1 MPVKTV
7 YSVCGM
13 CPVRCPIE
21 VDIENG
27 ECRFI
32 QGNRQVP
39 SIGGALCTR
48 GGAGIPF
55 VRDDERPQFPMRRT
69 GERGEGRWQKIS
81 WEEALSLAAEKIAD
95 VRSRH
100 GGRSVLWADTGGPFS
115 DLRQAFVRGLGS
127 PNYFSAESVQGVN
140 RQHAA
145 LSLFGFSD
153 EKFVLDL
160 KNAREVVLQ
169 ARNLFESVHIQQA
182 NDLLDGLGNGG
193 RLSVIDTRA
202 TVTSGKADRFLLI
215 RPGTDYALNMAVLH
229 VLLKQKLYDAA
240 YAEKWIADIDE
251 LDRLTAGFSP
261 QAAAAETGIPAADIE
276 ALAQALAQAAPKVVW
291 HPGWRTS
298 RYTDSFFVCR
308 TAFIINALLGAV
320 GARGGLPLAAR
331 PEDVGQK
338 GLNRFSDL
346 FPAAT
351 EQRADGVGWKYPA
364 FEGGPGLL
372 HTALSVIPT
381 EDPYPVKACIT
392 YQQDP
397 LAELP
402 DPEKLTTILAGLDF
416 LACVTSAWSE
426 TAWHAD
432 LVLPL
437 SPYLERESPIAQLD
451 GIKPAF
457 LLRRRCAAPRFDT
470 RADWEIIG
478 GLARRLGMESLAFAS
493 AADLWKFQLNGTGV
507 KLQDFDAKG
516 IVDLTGQPN
525 YGLLAEGYRFPTDS
539 GKIEVV
545 SFHWRRQGLPSLG
558 PLAPRARPAAG
569 TFRLTL
575 GGCGLHDEGHTVNN
589 PLLHKQMPENVLWL
603 NQAAAA
609 ALGISDGET
618 VAVAAQKSSGSGR
631 IKVRLSE
638 FIHPE
643 AAFTVPG
650 FGRTLPPES
659 RALGRGLAANRLMP
673 GGLDIWDLNG
683 GGLALQE
690 HVITVCKL

>member
-1 MPVKTV
+1 MPVNTI

-21 VDIENG
+21 VDVENG

-39 SIGGALCTR
+39 SIRGALCTR

-55 VRDDERPQFPMRRT
+55 VRDDERPQFPMLRK
-69 GERGEGRWQKIS
+69 GGRGEGRWQRLS
-81 WEEALSLAAEKIAD
+81 WEEALAQAAEKLTA
-95 VRSRH
+95 VRSNY
-100 GGRSVLWADTGGPFS
+100 GGRSVLWSDTGGPFS

-153 EKFVLDL
+153 DQLVLDL

-182 NDLLDGLGNGG
+182 NDLLDGLANGG
-193 RLSVIDTRA
+193 RLTVVDTRA
-202 TVTSGKADRFLLI
+202 TVTSGKADRFFLI
-215 RPGTDYALNMAVLH
+215 RPGTDYALNMAVIH
-229 VLLKQKLYDAA
+229 VLLERKLYDAA
-240 YAEKWIADIDE
+240 YAEKWIADLDE
-251 LDRLTAGFSP
+251 LGRMTAGFSP
-261 QAAAAETGIPAADIE
+261 EVAEAETGIPAADIE
-276 ALAQALAQAAPKVVW
+276 ALTQALAKAAPKVVW
-291 HPGWRTS
+291 HPGWKTS

-338 GLNRFSDL
+338 GLNRFGDL
-346 FPAAT
+346 LPSVT

-372 HTALSVIPT
+372 HSALSAIPAN
-381 EDPYPVKACIT
+381 DPYPIKALVT

-402 DPEKLTTILAGLDF
+402 DPQKLTAILAGLDF
-416 LACVTSAWSE
+416 LACITSAWSE
-426 TAWHAD
+426 TAWQAD

-437 SPYLERESPIAQLD
+437 SSYLERESLIAQLD
-451 GIKPAF
+451 GVKPAF
-457 LLRRRCAAPRFDT
+457 LLRRRCASPRFDT
-470 RADWEIIG
+470 RADWEIVG
-478 GLARRLGMESLAFAS
+478 GLARRLGMESLAFTS
-493 AADLWKFQLNGTGV
+493 PEDIWKFQLNGTGV
-507 KLQDFDAKG
+507 RLQDFDAKG
-516 IVDLTGQPN
+516 MVDLTGQPN
-525 YGLLAEGYRFPTDS
+525 YGRLAAGFRFPTDS
-539 GKIEVV
+539 GKIEIV
-545 SFHWRRQGLPSLG
+545 SFRWRRQGLPSLG
-558 PLAPRARPAAG
+558 PLAPRGRPAAG

-589 PLLHKQMPENVLWL
+589 PLLHKQMAENVLWL
-603 NQAAAA
+603 NQDAAA
-609 ALGISDGET
+609 ALGIKDGET
-618 VAVAAQKSSGSGR
+618 VGVSVQDRSGR

-650 FGRTLPPES
+650 FGRSLPPES

-673 GGLDIWDLNG
+673 GGLDIQDHSG

-690 HVITVCKL
+690 HVITVRKL